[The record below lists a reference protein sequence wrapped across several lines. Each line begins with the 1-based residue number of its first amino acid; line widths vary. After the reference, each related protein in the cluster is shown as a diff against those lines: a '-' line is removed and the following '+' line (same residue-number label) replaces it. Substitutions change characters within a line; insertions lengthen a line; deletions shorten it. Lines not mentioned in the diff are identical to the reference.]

1 MKMNMS
7 DMKLPDDKDLNIMWN
22 VSTSSAIESETKP
35 HLIFARLLYHKITN
49 QKLGMELAN
58 D

>member
-1 MKMNMS
+1 MS
-7 DMKLPDDKDLNIMWN
+7 EMKLPNDKDLNIMWS
-22 VSTSSAIESETKP
+22 VASSSAIESETKP

-49 QKLGMELAN
+49 QKLGVELAN